1 MTATREP
8 DEAAVAAFLRAH
20 PDWLAENAH
29 LYRMLAPPV
38 RVHGE
43 ALADHMAAMLQAER
57 TRTAQLARQTEE
69 LLDHS
74 RSAAGL
80 AERVQAAVLALI
92 RAPNAGE
99 WVTDE
104 LPGLLGLDSACLRRE
119 SRRAGDLPPGTVARL
134 LGGRDAMV
142 REGLEADGDAVKL
155 HGEAALLARVDA
167 LVRVKLPTPT
177 MLVLACREPGTLS
190 PGKGCAALA
199 FLGAALA
206 ARLAV

>member
-1 MTATREP
+1 MDA
-8 DEAAVAAFLRAH
+8 AAVAAFLRAH
-20 PDWLAENAH
+20 PEWLAENAH

-43 ALADHMAAMLQAER
+43 PLADHMAAMLQAER
-57 TRTAQLARQTEE
+57 TRTAQLARQTKEM
-69 LLDHS
+69 LDHN

-92 RAPNAGE
+92 RAPDASE

-119 SRRAGDLPPGTVARL
+119 SRHAGDLPPGTVARL
-134 LGGRDAMV
+134 LGSRDAIV
-142 REGLEADGDAVKL
+142 RDDPPGNAGDPVLL

-177 MLVLACREPGTLS
+177 LLVLACREHGTLS

-206 ARLAV
+206 ARLAI